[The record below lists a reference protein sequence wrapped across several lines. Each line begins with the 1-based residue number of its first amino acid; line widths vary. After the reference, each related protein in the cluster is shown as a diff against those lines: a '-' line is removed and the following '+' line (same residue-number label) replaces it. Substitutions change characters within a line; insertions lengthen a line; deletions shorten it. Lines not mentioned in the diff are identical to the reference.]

1 MSLPSPGT
9 PSQVSSSSSRAAEK
23 QFRVVA
29 LLTAVG
35 ATAVMGVL
43 LARVAQ
49 LQLAPS
55 AKLVAQTQARIS
67 TKQDLPVRGD
77 ITDRRGRLIA
87 STSFA
92 RRVVI
97 DPTVFA
103 TANDLPW
110 AVRNLA
116 ESTGLDEASLRARI
130 DEAIAR
136 NNERAAIATYWE
148 QHGGPPPGWTADGAG
163 DSASTPATD
172 DAGGDGTSQPGT
184 PGDDEAAREEAN
196 PFSLGSGD
204 PFASVQQRYYAQSAT
219 GRAVGTAP
227 GAKGSAGDEAAAP
240 AVPRPP
246 RPIRYLPI
254 SDVLTAAQEAA
265 LRTAITPPKP
275 SAAERAAAKAQGRE
289 LERTPSLRGV
299 VLERVQVRDFV
310 APPDVAS
317 LVGKVGFGHTGL
329 MGAELR
335 KEGTLGGEAGKIS
348 YVRDRWGRPLWIE
361 DGFIDTPEHGKPARL
376 SIDLEIQAIATQ
388 ELQAQVEKMNAAG
401 GRIVILDSLTGEVL
415 AMTDIVRHIPE
426 AQPFP
431 WVPVDEKGKRISDGN
446 YDESVRYVAL
456 RDDPARAIHPAL
468 GRNRCVEDVYEPGS
482 TFKPFVWA
490 TITELGLLPV
500 DKMIDTEGGR
510 WRAPDGR
517 PLSDVVERDRQTWG
531 EVLVNSSNIGM
542 VKGAQLMTHKQLH
555 DCVRRFGFGE
565 RTGLDLPG
573 ETAGIVTRLPDW
585 KLYTQVSVSYGH
597 NIAVTPVQMARAF
610 AVFSRPGAKAGL
622 LMPIR
627 LSAAEDTEAS
637 PVAFRVL
644 PADLAMQTRDIMAK
658 VVESVERRW
667 MKDET
672 PPGGWR
678 YTLFGKS
685 GTALIPLGAPPKG
698 FARPAN
704 MQGKSYLGNQFISS
718 FVAGGPVENP
728 RLVCVAIID
737 DPGPAPAGVSR
748 KSRYGSSAAGPV
760 ARRALE
766 RALTYLG
773 VPASDRPVETTA
785 SVDQ

>member
-1 MSLPSPGT
+1 
-9 PSQVSSSSSRAAEK
+9 
-23 QFRVVA
+23 VVA

-35 ATAVMGVL
+35 ATAIMGVL
-43 LARVAQ
+43 LGRVAQ

-55 AKLVAQTQARIS
+55 AKLVAQTQARTS

-103 TANDLPW
+103 TANDLGW
-110 AVRNLA
+110 AVRTLA
-116 ESTGLDEASLRARI
+116 QATGLDEASLRAQI

-136 NNERAAIATYWE
+136 NNERAAVAAYWA
-148 QHGGPPPGWTADGAG
+148 QHGGPPPGWAG
-163 DSASTPATD
+163 SSENDATQPASD
-172 DAGGDGTSQPGT
+172 ESGTSESDATNAEP
-184 PGDDEAAREEAN
+184 DN
-196 PFSLGSGD
+196 PFAIGSND
-204 PFASVQQRYYAQSAT
+204 PFASVQKRYYAKSAT
-219 GRAVGTAP
+219 GQAVGTAP
-227 GAKGSAGDEAAAP
+227 GVARDEAGAEP
-240 AVPRPP
+240 ARPQP
-246 RPIRYLPI
+246 PKPIRYLPV
-254 SDVLTAAQEAA
+254 SDVLSDASEAA
-265 LRTAITPPKP
+265 VRAAISPPKP
-275 SAAERAAAKAQGRE
+275 SAAERAAAKAEGRE
-289 LERTPSLRGV
+289 LVRTPSLRGV

-335 KEGTLGGEAGKIS
+335 KEKTLSGEPGAIS

-361 DGFIDTPEHGKPARL
+361 DGFIDSPEHGKPVRL

-388 ELQAQVEKMNAAG
+388 ELQSQVEKMNAAG
-401 GRIVILDSLTGEVL
+401 GRIVIVDTLTGEVL
-415 AMTDIVRHIPE
+415 AMTDIVRHVPE
-426 AQPFP
+426 AVPFP
-431 WVPVDEKGKRISDGN
+431 WVPVDEKGKRLSDGN
-446 YDESVRYVAL
+446 YDEGTRYIAL
-456 RDDPARAIHPAL
+456 SDDPARAIHPAL

-531 EVLVNSSNIGM
+531 DVLVNSSNIGM
-542 VKGAQLMTHKQLH
+542 VKGAQLMSHKQLH

-573 ETAGIVTRLPDW
+573 ETAGIVTRLQDW

-627 LSAAEDTEAS
+627 LSAAEESDGA

-672 PPGGWR
+672 PAGGWR

-737 DPGPAPAGVSR
+737 DPGPAPVGVSR

-773 VPASDRPVETTA
+773 VPPSERPVEATA
-785 SVDQ
+785 NAAQ

>member
-1 MSLPSPGT
+1 MP
-9 PSQVSSSSSRAAEK
+9 ANEK
-23 QFRVVA
+23 QFCIVA
-29 LLTAVG
+29 LITAVG
-35 ATAVMGVL
+35 ATAVMVVL
-43 LARVAQ
+43 LGRVAQ

-55 AKLVAQTQARIS
+55 AKLVAQTQARVS
-67 TKQDLPVRGD
+67 TKEDLPVRGD

-97 DPTVFA
+97 DPTIFA

-110 AVRNLA
+110 AIRTLA
-116 ESTGLDEASLRARI
+116 QATGLDEASLKLRI

-136 NNERAAIATYWE
+136 NNERAAVAAQWKML
-148 QHGGPPPGWTADGAG
+148 GGPPPGWLQSLGLAEEE
-163 DSASTPATD
+163 PATQPATQIEAD
-172 DAGGDGTSQPGT
+172 EQAQAEDAS
-184 PGDDEAAREEAN
+184 N
-196 PFSLGSGD
+196 PFSLGLHD
-204 PFASVQQRYYAQSAT
+204 PFAATQKRYYAKSAA
-219 GRAVGTAP
+219 GISVGTLP
-227 GAKGSAGDEAAAP
+227 GEETAGGTTSGP
-240 AVPRPP
+240 QPP
-246 RPIRYLPI
+246 KPIRYLPVTDI
-254 SDVLTAAQEAA
+254 LNAEQESAI
-265 LRTAITPPKP
+265 RTAVSPPRA
-275 SAAERAAAKAQGRE
+275 SSVERAAAKAQGRK
-289 LERTPSLRGV
+289 LDATPSLRGV

-310 APPDVAS
+310 APADVAS

-335 KEGTLGGEAGKIS
+335 QEKTLGGESGAMS

-361 DGFIDTPEHGKPARL
+361 DGFIQPAEHGKPVRL

-426 AQPFP
+426 AIAFP
-431 WVPVDEKGKRISDGN
+431 WVPVDEKGKRLSDGN
-446 YDESVRYVAL
+446 YDESNRYVAL
-456 RDDPARAIHPAL
+456 REDPARAIHPAL

-482 TFKPFVWA
+482 TFKPFVWS
-490 TITELGLLPV
+490 TITELGLIPV
-500 DKMIDTEGGR
+500 DKMIDTENGR

-517 PLSDVVERDRQTWG
+517 PLTDVVERDRQTWE

-542 VKGAQLMTHKQLH
+542 VKGAQLLSHKQLH

-565 RTGLDLPG
+565 KTGLDLPG
-573 ETAGIVTRLPDW
+573 ETAGIVTRLQDW

-610 AVFSRPGAKAGL
+610 AVFSKPGVRAGL
-622 LMPIR
+622 LSPIR
-627 LSAAEDTEAS
+627 LTASEDYDAS

-644 PADLAMQTRDIMAK
+644 PADVAIETREIMAK

-685 GTALIPLGAPPKG
+685 GTALIPLGSPPKG
-698 FARPAN
+698 FGRPKALN
-704 MQGKSYLGNQFISS
+704 GKSYLGNQFISS
-718 FVAGGPVENP
+718 FVAAGPVENP
-728 RLVCVAIID
+728 RLVCVAVID
-737 DPGPAPAGVSR
+737 DPGPAPTGVSR
-748 KSRYGSSAAGPV
+748 KSRYGSSAAGPL
-760 ARRALE
+760 ARKSME
-766 RALTYLG
+766 RILTYLG
-773 VPASDRPVETTA
+773 VPASPRPKEPLA
-785 SVDQ
+785 GQGQ

>member
-1 MSLPSPGT
+1 MGLLLAFQERTFMAHSE
-9 PSQVSSSSSRAAEK
+9 QHRASGSEK
-23 QFRVVA
+23 QFRTVA
-29 LLTAVG
+29 VLTAFG
-35 ATAVMGVL
+35 ATAAMGL
-43 LARVAQ
+43 LLGRVAQ

-55 AKLVAQTQARIS
+55 PKLVAQMESRMS

-92 RRVVI
+92 RRAVI

-103 TANDLPW
+103 TANDLTW
-110 AVRNLA
+110 AVRTLA
-116 ESTGLDEASLRARI
+116 QATGLDEPSLRARI

-136 NNERAAIATYWE
+136 NNERAMVAEEWKKL
-148 QHGGPPPGWTADGAG
+148 GRPPEGWLESQGLKEPEV
-163 DSASTPATD
+163 SETPATD
-172 DAGGDGTSQPGT
+172 
-184 PGDDEAAREEAN
+184 EEAKAEDESN
-196 PFSLGSGD
+196 PFSLGLND
-204 PFASVQQRYYAQSAT
+204 PFASVQKRYYAKSAS
-219 GRAVGTAP
+219 GASVGSLPGEMAFD
-227 GAKGSAGDEAAAP
+227 GAKQGAP
-240 AVPRPP
+240 KEPQPP
-246 RPIRYLPI
+246 KPIRYLPI
-254 SDVLTAAQEAA
+254 SDVLTAEQEAA
-265 LRTAITPPKP
+265 LRTAISPPKP
-275 SAAERAAAKAQGRE
+275 SAAERAAAKAEGRK
-289 LERTPSLRGV
+289 LEQIPSLRGV

-317 LVGKVGFGHTGL
+317 LVGKVGFGHAGL

-335 KEGTLGGEAGKIS
+335 QEKLLGGDAGAIS

-361 DGFIDTPEHGKPARL
+361 DGFIDSPEHGKPVRL

-415 AMTDIVRHIPE
+415 AMTDIVRHIPN
-426 AQPFP
+426 AVPFP
-431 WVPVDEKGKRISDGN
+431 WVPVDEKGKRLHDGN
-446 YDESVRYVAL
+446 YDENTRYIAL
-456 RDDPARAIHPAL
+456 RDDPARLIHPAL

-490 TITELGLLPV
+490 TITELGLIPV

-510 WRAPDGR
+510 WRAPDNR
-517 PLSDVVERDRQTWG
+517 PLTDVVERDQQTWG

-542 VKGAQLMTHKQLH
+542 VKGAQLLSYKQLH

-573 ETAGIVTRLPDW
+573 ETAGIVTRLQDW

-610 AVFSRPGAKAGL
+610 AVFSKPGAKAGL
-622 LMPIR
+622 LSPIR
-627 LSAAEDTEAS
+627 LTASDDTDAA
-637 PVAFRVL
+637 PVAYRVL
-644 PADLAMQTRDIMAK
+644 PADLAIETRDIMAK

-698 FARPAN
+698 FARPKA
-704 MQGKSYLGNQFISS
+704 MGTKSYLGNQFISS
-718 FVAGGPVENP
+718 FVAAGPVENP

-748 KSRYGSSAAGPV
+748 KSRYGSSAAGPI
-760 ARRALE
+760 ARKALE
-766 RALTYLG
+766 RSLTYLG
-773 VPASDRPVETTA
+773 VPPSPKPEESVAS
-785 SVDQ
+785 SSNN